1 MQNHFS
7 TTVHGVPDQAVI
19 MVVDDNPDSLT
30 LLSNI
35 LSEQGFQVRQ
45 ALNGRLAL
53 AAVTQ
58 QPPDLFVLD
67 IRMPEMD
74 GFELCRQLKND
85 DMTCNVPVIFI
96 SGLDDSDDKVK
107 AFEIGGQDYI
117 TKPFEDTEV
126 LARVK
131 LHLEVSG
138 MRKNLEDMVQ
148 QRTMNLEEANMKLA
162 ESNTALKVLLEH
174 RGSDRE
180 KFEESVLN
188 HINSLVSP
196 YLQRLGSTG
205 LDSRQ
210 SSLLDMV
217 ATNLKEITSQFSG
230 TLYSSSLGLTRREM
244 EVAALIK
251 TGKTNA
257 EIAVLINISEHSV
270 SFHRQNLRK
279 KLGLLGRKVNLVAYL
294 NEISFR

>member
-1 MQNHFS
+1 MDIPS
-7 TTVHGVPDQAVI
+7 PTTKKDVADEAVI
-19 MVVDDNPDSLT
+19 MAVDDNPDSLK
-30 LLSNI
+30 LLSDI

-53 AAVTQ
+53 AAVKQ
-58 QPPDLFVLD
+58 QPPDLFILD

-74 GFELCRQLKND
+74 GFELCRQLKDNVT
-85 DMTCNVPVIFI
+85 TCNVPVIFI
-96 SGLDDSDDKVK
+96 SGLNDSTDKVK
-107 AFEIGGQDYI
+107 AFDLGGQDYI

-131 LHLEVSG
+131 LHLEVSS

-148 QRTMNLEEANMKLA
+148 RRTIKLE

-174 RGSDRE
+174 RSSERE
-180 KFEESVLN
+180 KFEENVLS
-188 HINSLVSP
+188 HIRSLVSP
-196 YLQRLGSTG
+196 YLERLKNTD
-205 LDSRQ
+205 LDSQQ
-210 SSLLDMV
+210 SSLLDIV
-217 ATNLKEITSQFSG
+217 EANLLEITSQFSG

>member
-1 MQNHFS
+1 MDNHSS
-7 TTVHGVPDQAVI
+7 TTKSHLPDQAVI
-19 MVVDDNPDSLT
+19 MVVDDNPDSLK
-30 LLSNI
+30 LLSDI

-53 AAVTQ
+53 AAVKQ
-58 QPPDLFVLD
+58 QSPDLFILD

-74 GFELCRQLKND
+74 GFELCRQLKNKA
-85 DMTCNVPVIFI
+85 TTRNVPVIFI
-96 SGLDDSDDKVK
+96 SGLDDSVDKVT
-107 AFEIGGQDYI
+107 AFDIGGQDYI

-131 LHLEVSG
+131 LHLEVSS
-138 MRKNLEDMVQ
+138 MRKNLEKIVR
-148 QRTMNLEEANMKLA
+148 QRTINLE

-174 RGSDRE
+174 RSSERE
-180 KFEESVLN
+180 KFEENALS
-188 HINSLVSP
+188 HIRSLVSP
-196 YLQRLGSTG
+196 YLERLKNTD
-205 LDSRQ
+205 LDSQQ
-210 SSLLDMV
+210 SSLLDIV
-217 ATNLKEITSQFSG
+217 EANLLEITSQFSG

-294 NEISFR
+294 NEISLR

>member
-1 MQNHFS
+1 M
-7 TTVHGVPDQAVI
+7 A
-19 MVVDDNPDSLT
+19 VDDNPDNLK
-30 LLSNI
+30 LLSDI

-45 ALNGRLAL
+45 ALSGRLAL
-53 AAVTQ
+53 AAIKQ
-58 QPPDLFVLD
+58 QSPDLFILD

-85 DMTCNVPVIFI
+85 SATCSVPVIFI
-96 SGLDDSDDKVK
+96 SGLNDSTDKVK
-107 AFEIGGQDYI
+107 AFDIGGQDYI

-131 LHLEVSG
+131 LHLEVSS

-148 QRTMNLEEANMKLA
+148 RRTIKLE

-174 RGSDRE
+174 RSSERE
-180 KFEESVLN
+180 KFEENALS
-188 HINSLVSP
+188 HIRSLVSP
-196 YLQRLGSTG
+196 YLERLKNTD
-205 LDSRQ
+205 LDSQQ
-210 SSLLDMV
+210 SSLLDIV
-217 ATNLKEITSQFSG
+217 EANLLEITSQFSG

-294 NEISFR
+294 NEISLR

>member
-1 MQNHFS
+1 MDIPS
-7 TTVHGVPDQAVI
+7 PTTKKDVADEAVI
-19 MVVDDNPDSLT
+19 MAVDDNPDNLK
-30 LLSNI
+30 LLSDI

-53 AAVTQ
+53 AAVKQ
-58 QPPDLFVLD
+58 QPLDLFILD

-85 DMTCNVPVIFI
+85 SATCNVPVIFI
-96 SGLDDSDDKVK
+96 SGLDDPADKVK
-107 AFEIGGQDYI
+107 AFEMGGQDYI

-131 LHLEVSG
+131 LHLEVSS

-148 QRTMNLEEANMKLA
+148 RRTIKLE

-174 RGSDRE
+174 RSSERE
-180 KFEESVLN
+180 KFEENVLS
-188 HINSLVSP
+188 HIRSLVSP
-196 YLQRLGSTG
+196 YLERLKNTD
-205 LDSRQ
+205 LDSQQ
-210 SSLLDMV
+210 SSLLDIV
-217 ATNLKEITSQFSG
+217 EANLLEITSQFSG

>member
-1 MQNHFS
+1 MDNHCS
-7 TTVHGVPDQAVI
+7 TTKKDVADQTVI
-19 MVVDDNPDSLT
+19 MVVDDNPDSLK
-30 LLSNI
+30 LLSDI
-35 LSEQGFQVRQ
+35 LSVQGFQVRQ

-53 AAVTQ
+53 AAVKQ
-58 QPPDLFVLD
+58 QPPDLFILD

-85 DMTCNVPVIFI
+85 SATCSVPVIFI
-96 SGLDDSDDKVK
+96 SGLNDSADKVK
-107 AFEIGGQDYI
+107 AFDIGGQDYI
-117 TKPFEDTEV
+117 TKPFEHIEV

-131 LHLEVSG
+131 LHLEVSS
-138 MRKNLEDMVQ
+138 MRKNLEKIVL
-148 QRTMNLEEANMKLA
+148 QRTINLE

-174 RGSDRE
+174 RSSERE
-180 KFEESVLN
+180 KFEENALS
-188 HINSLVSP
+188 HIRSLVSP
-196 YLQRLGSTG
+196 YLERLKNTD
-205 LDSRQ
+205 LDSQQ
-210 SSLLDMV
+210 SSLLDIV
-217 ATNLKEITSQFSG
+217 EANLLEITSQFSG

-257 EIAVLINISEHSV
+257 EIAVLINISDHSV

-294 NEISFR
+294 NEISLR

>member
-1 MQNHFS
+1 MDIPS
-7 TTVHGVPDQAVI
+7 PTTKKDVADEAVI
-19 MVVDDNPDSLT
+19 MAVDDNPDNLK
-30 LLSNI
+30 LLSDI

-53 AAVTQ
+53 AAVKQ
-58 QPPDLFVLD
+58 QPPDLFILD

-74 GFELCRQLKND
+74 GFELCRQLKDNVT
-85 DMTCNVPVIFI
+85 TCNVPVIFI
-96 SGLDDSDDKVK
+96 SGLNDSTDKVK
-107 AFEIGGQDYI
+107 AFDIGGQDYI

-131 LHLEVSG
+131 LHLEVSS

-148 QRTMNLEEANMKLA
+148 RRTIKLE

-174 RGSDRE
+174 RSSERE
-180 KFEESVLN
+180 KFEENVLS
-188 HINSLVSP
+188 HIRSLVSP
-196 YLQRLGSTG
+196 YLERLKNTD
-205 LDSRQ
+205 LDSQQ
-210 SSLLDMV
+210 SSLLDIV
-217 ATNLKEITSQFSG
+217 EANLLEITSQFSG

>member
-1 MQNHFS
+1 MHNHPS
-7 TTVHGVPDQAVI
+7 TTEHNSPDHSVI
-19 MVVDDNPDSLT
+19 MVVDDNPDSLK
-30 LLSNI
+30 LLSDI

-45 ALNGRLAL
+45 ALNGQLAL
-53 AAVTQ
+53 AAAKQ
-58 QPPDLFVLD
+58 QPPGLFILD

-74 GFELCRQLKND
+74 GFELCRQLKKEPT
-85 DMTCNVPVIFI
+85 TCSVPVIFI
-96 SGLDDSDDKVK
+96 SGLNDSADKVK
-107 AFEIGGQDYI
+107 AFDIGGQDYI

-131 LHLEVSG
+131 LHLEVSS
-138 MRKNLEDMVQ
+138 MRKNLENMVR
-148 QRTMNLEEANMKLA
+148 QRTINLE

-174 RGSDRE
+174 RSSERE
-180 KFEESVLN
+180 KFEENALS
-188 HINSLVSP
+188 HIRSLVSP
-196 YLQRLGSTG
+196 YLERLKNSD
-205 LDSRQ
+205 LDSQQ
-210 SSLLDMV
+210 SSLLDIV
-217 ATNLKEITSQFSG
+217 EANLLDITSQFSG

-294 NEISFR
+294 NEISLR

>member
-1 MQNHFS
+1 MDIPS
-7 TTVHGVPDQAVI
+7 PTTKKDVADEAVI
-19 MVVDDNPDSLT
+19 MAVDDNPDSLK
-30 LLSNI
+30 LLSDI

-53 AAVTQ
+53 AAVKQ
-58 QPPDLFVLD
+58 QPPDLFILD

-74 GFELCRQLKND
+74 GFELCRQLKDNVT
-85 DMTCNVPVIFI
+85 TCNVPVIFI
-96 SGLDDSDDKVK
+96 SGLNDSADKVK

-117 TKPFEDTEV
+117 TKPFEE
-126 LARVK
+126 
-131 LHLEVSG
+131 
-138 MRKNLEDMVQ
+138 NLEKIVR
-148 QRTMNLEEANMKLA
+148 QRTINLE

-174 RGSDRE
+174 RSSERE
-180 KFEESVLN
+180 KFEENALS
-188 HINSLVSP
+188 HIRSLVSP
-196 YLQRLGSTG
+196 YLERLKNTD
-205 LDSRQ
+205 LDSQQ
-210 SSLLDMV
+210 SSLLDIV
-217 ATNLKEITSQFSG
+217 EANLLEITSQFSG